1 MIRKFIAAFV
11 LILFVSSA
19 TAFANTWTE
28 SSDYEKGII
37 RVTGIGF
44 GPHNWDKQDSF
55 YKTFARQVARMD
67 ALRCLVEN
75 LIDFSVDKSTT
86 VGDLDLGIDLIRTA
100 INPDDK
106 VFKLLEMNARQV
118 GKARFEDGVCE
129 VDMELI
135 LPSDWKEKIK

>member
-1 MIRKFIAAFV
+1 MIRKFIAACV

-19 TAFANTWTE
+19 TAFANAWE

-37 RVTGIGF
+37 RVTGVGF

-67 ALRCLVEN
+67 ALRRLVEN

-106 VFKLLEMNARQV
+106 VFKLLETNARQV

>member
-1 MIRKFIAAFV
+1 MIRKFIAACV

-19 TAFANTWTE
+19 TAFANAWE

-37 RVTGIGF
+37 RVTGEGV

-55 YKTFARQVARMD
+55 YKTFARQVARME
-67 ALRCLVEN
+67 ALRQLVEI
-75 LIDFSVDKSTT
+75 LIAPKADATT
-86 VGDLDLGIDLIRTA
+86 TIEDLMITDLKIIMEL
-100 INPDDK
+100 NPDDK
-106 VFKLLEMNARQV
+106 VFKIIETNARQV

>member
-1 MIRKFIAAFV
+1 MIRKFIAACV

-37 RVTGIGF
+37 RVTGIGA

-55 YKTFARQVARMD
+55 YKTFARQVARME
-67 ALRCLVEN
+67 ALRQLVEI
-75 LIDFSVDKSTT
+75 LIDSKADATT
-86 VGDLDLGIDLIRTA
+86 TIEDLMITDLKIIMEL
-100 INPDDK
+100 NPDDK
-106 VFKLLEMNARQV
+106 VETNARQV

>member
-11 LILFVSSA
+11 IIFFVSSA

-37 RVTGIGF
+37 RVTGIGA
-44 GPHNWDKQDSF
+44 GPHNWDKHDSF

-67 ALRCLVEN
+67 ALRLLVEN
-75 LIDFSVDKSTT
+75 LIDSRADATT
-86 VGDLDLGIDLIRTA
+86 TIEDLRITDLKIITEV
-100 INPDDK
+100 NPDDK
-106 VFKLLEMNARQV
+106 VFKLLETNARQV